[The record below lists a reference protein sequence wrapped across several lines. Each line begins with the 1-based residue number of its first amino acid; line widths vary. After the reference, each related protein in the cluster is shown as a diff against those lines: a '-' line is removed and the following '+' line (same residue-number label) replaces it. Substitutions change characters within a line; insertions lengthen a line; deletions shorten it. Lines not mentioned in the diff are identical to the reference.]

1 VGTKHLDDTMASLA
15 ATDVE
20 ASSREA
26 SAGNLIKICNK
37 LIIQYFRIVE
47 QHKFELQSNS
57 FMGINDNL

>member
-1 VGTKHLDDTMASLA
+1 MASLA